1 MEYRNVEK
9 LRELIKDN
17 KLTRKIDAIF
27 LYGSSITKEKNEYSD
42 IDVLI
47 VAQYELQ
54 ARDEEKLLKVISSIY
69 DSQKLDISI
78 YDNNKFQNLLDS
90 GALFIHHLKNE
101 GLLIYSSRDKTK
113 EYYFNNLKEF
123 KGLAEDVLLYRRML
137 IKTKASIEL
146 NGINYFDLCILSM
159 ITRNTLTLLNYKQCK
174 EKCKFGKSEVFK
186 SIKNSKLKL
195 EFKEYCKLLEYR
207 SYFRRGFPKIDLPSI
222 EELQLIFKKIEELVC
237 YAIKEIGVKD
247 TIDRLYFLIDD
258 NNARNLYTSFEVFT
272 DLERDMYFYL
282 KKYGK
287 SKYKLEINSIKTDY
301 IEFLIENYNKDEFF
315 SLTLQILNHIERIK
329 KKSNNYSINF
339 PDLMEIRNMSK
350 SEFSLNKL
358 LLKVLMNIKKMT
370 KTNIKL
376 LDKCQKK
383 LESKID
389 SKFIEDLERYRNII
403 GDTFK

>member
-1 MEYRNVEK
+1 MESKNVEK
-9 LRELIKDN
+9 LSELIKGN
-17 KLTRKIDAIF
+17 RLARKIDAIF
-27 LYGSSITKEKNEYSD
+27 LYGSSITKEKNEDSD

-47 VAQYELQ
+47 VVQYELQ
-54 ARDEEKLLKVISSIY
+54 DRDEEKILKVISSIY

-78 YDNNKFQNLLDS
+78 YDKNKFQNLLNS
-90 GALFIHHLKNE
+90 GALFMHHLKNE
-101 GLLIYSSRDKTK
+101 GLLIYSSTDKTK

-123 KGLAEDVLLYRRML
+123 KGLAEDVLLYKRML
-137 IKTKASIEL
+137 IKTKASIGL
-146 NGINYFDLCILSM
+146 NGVNYFDLCILSM

-207 SYFRRGFPKIDLPSI
+207 SNFRRGLPKVELPNI
-222 EELQLIFKKIEELVC
+222 ADLQLIFKKVEELVC

-247 TIDRLYFLIDD
+247 TIDRFYFLIED

-282 KKYGK
+282 KKYSK
-287 SKYKLEINSIKTDY
+287 SKYKLEINSIRTDY

-315 SLTLQILNHIERIK
+315 SLTLQIINHIERIK
-329 KKSNNYSINF
+329 KKSNNYSIDF

-358 LLKVLMNIKKMT
+358 LLKIVINIKKLT

-376 LDKCQKK
+376 LDKWQKK
-383 LESKID
+383 LESKIY
-389 SKFIEDLERYRNII
+389 STFIEDLERYRNMREDI
-403 GDTFK
+403 FK